1 MSVNS
6 ITSHLQAAL
15 KEATFNH
22 LSFSGGSGFSD
33 NLTVGQV
40 LKGRVLR
47 HYEGN
52 RYLVDFGGEQK
63 VVDSVVPLRTQ
74 ELISGKVIAVGERV
88 ELRRLAADVPAEK
101 GTAQAVADHWPLGGK
116 YERLVDRVF
125 ERYLGTLSA
134 SERGNLL
141 RAVREAPQPE
151 TMALAGLAL
160 TKIGIALA
168 PEALRAVF
176 EALTQP
182 AKQGLFPPAGEA
194 PELATTE
201 GAGRAKTQA
210 AVDALAPLIA
220 ELVDDIPERRAAPRD
235 VDIAEGD
242 VAADIQLP
250 TPGGNQAADNGT
262 GRQGLFNMARWI
274 LNAQSGGSVSH
285 RIGTIPI
292 KLGDQL
298 IEVNVAV
305 FDQRRAQVAKGMQHR
320 QILFSLHTEALGNV
334 EVLAKI
340 AGRHVRVEVTSENA
354 AATEEMSRYVG
365 ELQGALRETGWEVD
379 ELVYE
384 TRIESAPANLARAV
398 VEHLVR
404 QDSLNRLM

>member
-1 MSVNS
+1 
-6 ITSHLQAAL
+6 
-15 KEATFNH
+15 
-22 LSFSGGSGFSD
+22 
-33 NLTVGQV
+33 
-40 LKGRVLR
+40 
-47 HYEGN
+47 
-52 RYLVDFGGEQK
+52 
-63 VVDSVVPLRTQ
+63 
-74 ELISGKVIAVGERV
+74 
-88 ELRRLAADVPAEK
+88 
-101 GTAQAVADHWPLGGK
+101 
-116 YERLVDRVF
+116 
-125 ERYLGTLSA
+125 
-134 SERGNLL
+134 
-141 RAVREAPQPE
+141 
-151 TMALAGLAL
+151 
-160 TKIGIALA
+160 
-168 PEALRAVF
+168 
-176 EALTQP
+176 
-182 AKQGLFPPAGEA
+182 
-194 PELATTE
+194 
-201 GAGRAKTQA
+201 
-210 AVDALAPLIA
+210 
-220 ELVDDIPERRAAPRD
+220 
-235 VDIAEGD
+235 
-242 VAADIQLP
+242 
-250 TPGGNQAADNGT
+250 
-262 GRQGLFNMARWI
+262 MARWI